1 MCDTLVEIFAGSDM
15 ASDFVLSGGTALA
28 AFYLE
33 HRLSDDLDFFSHLPG
48 HFPPTDSLRHWM
60 ERHLGQAIYNRI
72 ADRRQFSVSCEGV
85 LLKVE
90 FVPLYFSRLG
100 SPVPVDGIY
109 VDSLE
114 DIAANKIIAMAD
126 RFDPKD
132 FFDVWMIAKKTPLDI
147 GSMVKLAERKHKAN
161 YRYLLHLER
170 IIANPAS
177 LEAIRAVEVFDPHEV
192 TSFFRTAVKKLALEA
207 IPKIYLNR

>member
-1 MCDTLVEIFAGSDM
+1 MEK
-15 ASDFVLSGGTALA
+15 
-28 AFYLE
+28 
-33 HRLSDDLDFFSHLPG
+33 
-48 HFPPTDSLRHWM
+48 HF
-60 ERHLGQAIYNRI
+60 GNVIYNRI
-72 ADRRQFSVSCEGV
+72 ADRRQFSVSCRDV
-85 LLKVE
+85 LLKVA

-100 SPVPVDGIY
+100 SPLPVDGIY

-132 FFDVWMIAKKTPLDI
+132 FFDVWVIAKKTPLDI
-147 GSMVKLAERKHKAN
+147 GSMLKLAEKKHKAN

-170 IIANPAS
+170 ILENPAS

-192 TSFFRTAVKKLALEA
+192 TSFFGTAVKKLALEA
-207 IPKIYLNR
+207 LAKIDLNR